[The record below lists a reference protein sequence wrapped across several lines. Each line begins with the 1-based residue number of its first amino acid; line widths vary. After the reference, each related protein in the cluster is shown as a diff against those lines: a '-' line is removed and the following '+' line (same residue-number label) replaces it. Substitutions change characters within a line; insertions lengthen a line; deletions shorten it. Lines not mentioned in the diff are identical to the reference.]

1 MYFLIP
7 GMCFIL
13 RKILWEFEDLKNQWW
28 RTVTSAGEL
37 SHQKFVQIQSPET
50 QSTIRT
56 MAEVSASD
64 SSWATRWPQ
73 QSAWTNDRWMGD
85 EPAPDTSINI
95 IPLSYPLANCPI
107 TMERSTIFHGKI
119 HYFYG
124 HFMIIPLK
132 TPRLPGCPF
141 DPPWL
146 HHDAPPA
153 RTNPPAMPAGNGCL
167 ARWRS
172 QMGWKMVKN
181 SAKNQNTVMII
192 CVLKKGNTRWCPIDS

>member
-1 MYFLIP
+1 MRSHSHWLTSESMLIDWRVTGYLANHQAVP
-7 GMCFIL
+7 SGHQIHGWKILHLVWFIL
-13 RKILWEFEDLKNQWW
+13 WTMFFGQPRERWHRRLYLRKKSI
-28 RTVTSAGEL
+28 AAY
-37 SHQKFVQIQSPET
+37 PEK
-50 QSTIRT
+50 
-56 MAEVSASD
+56 A
-64 SSWATRWPQ
+64 
-73 QSAWTNDRWMGD
+73 
-85 EPAPDTSINI
+85 DTS
-95 IPLSYPLANCPI
+95 PLYSMRFPYPLVNSHFS
-107 TMERSTIFHGKI
+107 MERSTIFHGKI

-192 CVLKKGNTRWCPIDS
+192 CVLQKGNTRWCPLDS